1 MHRRY
6 FVGNLKIFKS
16 VVLKSALVLSLVLPV
31 QAGWFGNGPVALAEG
46 PSDPAPFIDAK
57 VVNENAG
64 KKVLFDNTHAQT
76 AGAADWVIDGGFSD
90 FGNALANNGY
100 YVKELRKA
108 APFTY
113 DDLKP
118 YDVFVIAEPNIP
130 FKQTEQAAMEQ
141 YVKDGGSLFFIGD
154 HYNADRN
161 KNRWDGSEAING
173 YRRGAWEDPAKSMS
187 TEEKSSAAMQGIVSS
202 DWLGEKFG
210 IRFRYNALGDITA
223 NQIVAPDQAFGITTG
238 VSNVAMHAGSTL
250 AIIDPAKAKGI
261 VYLPTTQE
269 AWPNAVDQGVY
280 NGGGVAEG
288 PYAAVS
294 KLGLGKAAFIGD
306 SSPVEDATPK
316 YLREENGAKK
326 TTYDGFKEQDD
337 AILLVNIVNWLSK
350 KESYTSLDQVSGL
363 HLDQPTALLPFEKP
377 ELSTE
382 PQPEPWAAPAAGYK
396 WWDSSTFKPGSYGG
410 PTTSAN
416 AIYSFVHQA
425 QLPNVQEFQIRAVAD
440 NLPANATVTGFSA
453 GIYLTGGTQVAMVQN
468 ADGTWP
474 TAYGYSQTFS
484 LTANSKGHAYKD
496 LTVRIKPG
504 TSGSAN
510 LRLRQNG
517 NNLITKTVSLA
528 NVPAE
533 PLPSEE
539 DPIPARISI
548 AEARGKAAG
557 TVVTIEGVVTTEP
570 GAFGGQAFYL
580 QDQTGGIYVFQSLS
594 GFHQGDTIKITA
606 PLALYNSELEL
617 TDPVA
622 IEKRGTAPLPAPVQ
636 TSAVNDANQGQL
648 IELRDVT
655 IRNIVSAAPAGS
667 FEFDAVKDGVS
678 NHVRVDVRTGI
689 KLEDFPYQDGQTVHI
704 KGVAAIFKGVYQL
717 KPRGLSDFSQL
728 ADTTPPITTASLSAA
743 PNATGW
749 HNQDVTVT
757 LTALDDRP
765 GTIVTQYSTNSG
777 AATVYTEPVA
787 VQTEGLNTISYFS
800 TDAAGN
806 AEASKSIQVK
816 LDKTAP
822 SVVLTQSGQPVKD
835 VIETD
840 TLLFALTSTD
850 ALSGVAVQKLLLDG
864 KEIAIGQPVKA
875 ADLGVGVHTVQY
887 SVTDAAGNSAENSDT
902 FKVNASA
909 SLSQVTLAVYKT
921 TLNPAETTTS
931 QISGLMSSGAP
942 ADLTK
947 AIVVYSSDNASV
959 SVDEQG
965 SIRAVQEGR
974 AQVKASVTLDGK
986 TVGSNS
992 VTITVTKPL
1001 SNGAPGAPVLSDNN
1015 GQDNGLKD
1023 GSYSVTM
1030 NMWWGN
1036 NGTEFKLYENG
1047 VIINSTTLTDA
1058 SPGAQTVRTDI
1069 SGKSNG
1075 TYTYTCE
1082 LINSFGKTSC
1092 QPLVVKVTDAMPG
1105 KPVLSHDNW
1114 DNDGNYKITMNM
1126 WWGTN
1131 GSEYRLYENGNLIDT
1146 KKLKEATPNAQSAVT
1161 ELSGRTPG
1169 EYVYYV
1175 ELLNASGVTTSAK
1188 LTVKVSK

>member
-1 MHRRY
+1 
-6 FVGNLKIFKS
+6 VGKLMRFRSIM
-16 VVLKSALVLSLVLPV
+16 LKSALALSLALPLH
-31 QAGWFGNGPVALAEG
+31 GFGVGHSALAEG
-46 PSDPAPFIDAK
+46 ASDPAPFIEPK

-100 YVKELRKA
+100 YVKELRKST
-108 APFTY
+108 PFTY

-130 FKQTEQAAMEQ
+130 FKQSEQAAMER
-141 YVKDGGSLFFIGD
+141 YVKEGGGIFFIGD

-173 YRRGAWEDPAKSMS
+173 FRRGAWEDPAKNMNA
-187 TEEKSSAAMQGIVSS
+187 EERSSAAMQGVVSS

-223 NQIVAPDQAFGITTG
+223 NKIVAPEQAFGITAG
-238 VSNVAMHAGSTL
+238 VSNVVMHAGSTL
-250 AIIDPAKAKGI
+250 AIMDPTKAKGL
-261 VYLPTTQE
+261 VYLPATNE

-294 KLGLGKAAFIGD
+294 KVDLGKAAFIGD

-316 YLREENGAKK
+316 YLREENGTKK

-337 AILLVNIVNWLSK
+337 AVLLVNIVNWLSK
-350 KESYTSLDQVSGL
+350 KESYTSLAQVSGL
-363 HLDQPTALLPFEKP
+363 QLDQPTALHSFEAP

-396 WWDSSTFKPGSYGG
+396 WWDSSTFKPGSFGG
-410 PTTSAN
+410 PSASAN
-416 AIYSFVHQA
+416 ATYSFVHQA
-425 QLPNVQEFQIRAVAD
+425 SLPNAQEFQIRVVAD
-440 NLPANATVTGFSA
+440 NLPANTTVSGFSA
-453 GIYLTGGTQVAMVQN
+453 GIYLTGGTQVAQIQN

-474 TAYGYSQTFS
+474 ASYGYSTAFS

-504 TSGSAN
+504 TSGSAS

-517 NNLITKTVSLA
+517 NNLVTKTVTLA

-533 PLPSEE
+533 PLPEE
-539 DPIPARISI
+539 ENPIPAKIAI

-557 TVVTIEGVVTTEP
+557 AVVTIEGVVTTEP
-570 GAFGGQAFYL
+570 GSFGGQSFYL

-594 GFHQGDTIKITA
+594 GFHQGDTVKVTA
-606 PLALYNSELEL
+606 PLAVFNTELEL

-622 IEKRGTAPLPAPVQ
+622 IEKTGTAQLPAPVQ
-636 TSAVNDANQGQL
+636 AAAVNDANQGQL

-667 FEFDAVKDGVS
+667 FEFDAVKGDVS
-678 NHVRVDVRTGI
+678 NHVRVDVRTGL
-689 KLEDFPYQDGQTVHI
+689 KLDEFPYRDGQTVHI
-704 KGVAAIFKGVYQL
+704 TGVSAIFKGVYQL
-717 KPRGLSDFSQL
+717 KPRGLSDFSLL
-728 ADTTPPITTASLSAA
+728 ADTTPPVTTALLSAA
-743 PNATGW
+743 PNANGW
-749 HNQDVTVT
+749 HNQDVTLT
-757 LTALDDRP
+757 LTAEDDRS
-765 GTIVTQYSTNSG
+765 GAIVTQYSLNGG
-777 AATVYTEPVA
+777 AATVYTAPVA
-787 VQTEGLNTISYFS
+787 IQTEGIHTISFFS

-806 AEASKSIQVK
+806 TEANKSIQVK

-822 SVVLTQSGQPVKD
+822 SAVLTQSGQPVKD
-835 VIETD
+835 VTD
-840 TLLFALTSTD
+840 AETLLFALTGTD
-850 ALSGVAVQKLLLDG
+850 ALSGVAAQKLLLDG
-864 KEIAIGQPVKA
+864 KEINNGQPIKA
-875 ADLGVGVHTVQY
+875 ADLGIGTHTVQY
-887 SVTDAAGNSAENSDT
+887 SVADAAGNSVENSVS
-902 FKVNASA
+902 FKVNAGA

-921 TLNPAETTTS
+921 TLKPAEITPS
-931 QISGLMSSGAP
+931 QISGILSNGSP
-942 ADLTK
+942 ADLSK
-947 AIVVYSSDNASV
+947 ASIVYTSDSEAV
-959 SVDEQG
+959 AVDAQG
-965 SIRAVQEGR
+965 KITAIKEGR

-986 TVGSNS
+986 TVVSNA
-992 VTITVTKPL
+992 VTITVAKPL
-1001 SNGAPGAPVLSDNN
+1001 AAGAPGKPVLSDNN
-1015 GQDNGLKD
+1015 GHDNGLKD
-1023 GSYSVTM
+1023 GNYSVTM

-1047 VIINSTTLTDA
+1047 VLINDKSLSDA
-1058 SPGAQTVRTDI
+1058 SPAAQTVKTDI
-1069 SGKSNG
+1069 AGKANG

-1082 LINSFGKTSC
+1082 LINLYGKTSC
-1092 QPLVVKVTDAMPG
+1092 QPLVVKVTDAVPA

-1114 DNDGNYKITMNM
+1114 DNDGKYKITMNL

-1131 GSEYRLYENGNLIDT
+1131 GSEYRLYENGKLIDT
-1146 KKLKEATPNAQSAVT
+1146 KKLTEASPNAQSAIT
-1161 ELSGRTPG
+1161 ELSGRAPG
-1169 EYVYYV
+1169 VYEYYG
-1175 ELLNASGVTTSAK
+1175 ELVNASGVTASAK
-1188 LTVKVSK
+1188 ITVKVTK